1 MAIYDVNGNEIITD
15 SSITADDVKRAL
27 ISAVADGTVNLGA
40 AVGATLPYSGL
51 TDNWITNATTAY
63 EAMKAQY
70 DIDPTRSIPIFAT
83 ADQHDAGLQCHRYMN
98 NIDNEGV
105 GFVSVNLGDTD
116 NDTYGET
123 AMKAWYDQ
131 IKQVKNYIG
140 VVGNHDANLNPTSN
154 DGITRWI
161 TRTFIPTNLPM
172 YHAPSRLNSYVAI
185 DGLHCVK
192 YLVLDFEYIENE
204 STKLGRGFDAPT
216 VDWMIDWMTRN
227 DGLDIVLLQ
236 HWPTNPTWKAR
247 GESEETAHN
256 DPWSSG
262 TAQPVQDLWNFF
274 LARKFKQSG
283 TYTDMDGGTHAY
295 DFTGCET
302 ELLCELTGHQHEEKF
317 TTKDGF
323 TVYTETRHGV
333 TSRAC
338 IFAVINRTTQKLHI
352 YAFNST
358 EVLEE
363 LVLDI

>member
-1 MAIYDVNGNEIITD
+1 MAIYDVNGTEIITD
-15 SSITADDVKRAL
+15 SSVTADDVKRAL

-51 TDNWITNATTAY
+51 TDNWIANATTAY

-70 DIDPTRSIPIFAT
+70 DLDPTRSIPIFAT

-98 NIDNEGV
+98 NIDHEGV

-116 NDTYGET
+116 NATYGET

-140 VVGNHDANLNPTSN
+140 VVGNHDAIVNPTSN
-154 DGITRWI
+154 EGITRWI

-172 YHAPSRLNSYVAI
+172 YHSPSRLNCYVAI
-185 DGLHCVK
+185 DGLHAVK
-192 YLVLDFEYIENE
+192 YIVLDEEYLKNE
-204 STKLGRGFDAPT
+204 SVNVRGIDAPT
-216 VDWMIDWMTRN
+216 ADWMIDWLSRN
-227 DGLDIVLLQ
+227 DSMDVVILM
-236 HWPTNPTWKAR
+236 HWPVNPTWKAR
-247 GESEETAHN
+247 GESEESAHT
-256 DPWSSG
+256 DIWRG
-262 TAQPVQDLWNFF
+262 GDALWDFF

-295 DFTGCET
+295 DFTGCKT